1 MDFLLVADVFIIFSS
16 ANNRQEAPQEDT
28 DSQSVMRSGKP
39 ENVFVEEIA
48 QIDNTHLRKRVNMAK
63 YSSKITRAM

>member
-48 QIDNTHLRKRVNMAK
+48 QIDNTHLRKRVKKAK